1 MSCQHM
7 HSSFAPPAVAALFL
21 VLMCAALPAPVMGWG
36 KEGHHIVAMIAEKRL
51 SATARQKLNTL
62 LKNHQ
67 QLKICKLSAAA
78 ALGDK
83 LACVSTW
90 ADRSRNNTHPQTY
103 NWHFVDI
110 SLRHETYDERRDCEP
125 DNQEEKGKCGLEG
138 LERMRSILRGE
149 TTDPEI
155 DRAQALMFIV
165 HIVGDLHQPLHT
177 VKEKV
182 GGNSFN
188 VLYFKIQTDLHKV
201 WDTKILASRMSA
213 LGETE
218 SGYADVLNGQIDG
231 AGEASLL
238 RGDAVSWLNETHAVA
253 IEDAYGTLKQTGG
266 GKPSLGKTYFEH
278 NWPIVDE
285 QLKRGGVRL
294 ARILKDDLR

>member
-1 MSCQHM
+1 MSHK
-7 HSSFAPPAVAALFL
+7 HTHRSFAPAAAAGLFV
-21 VLMCAALPAPVMGWG
+21 VLMCAALPAPVLGWG
-36 KEGHHIVAMIAEKRL
+36 GEGHHIVAMIAEKHL
-51 SATARQKLNTL
+51 SATARQKINTL

-67 QLKICKLSAAA
+67 QLKICQLPAAA

-90 ADRSRNNTHPQTY
+90 ADWSRNNTHPQTY

-110 SLRHETYDERRDCEP
+110 SLQHETYDESRDCEP
-125 DNQEEKGKCGLEG
+125 HNQAKKGKCGLEG
-138 LERMRSILRGE
+138 LERMRRILRGE

-155 DRAQALMFIV
+155 NRAQALMFIV

-182 GGNSFN
+182 GGNLFK

-201 WDTKILASRMSA
+201 WDTKILDSRMSA

-218 SGYADVLNGQIDG
+218 SGYAEVLDG
-231 AGEASLL
+231 EINSAGEASFVQ
-238 RGDAVSWLNETHAVA
+238 GDAVSWLNETHAVA
-253 IEDAYGTLKQTGG
+253 INNAYGGLKQTG
-266 GKPSLGKTYFEH
+266 GKPSLGKKYFND
-278 NWPIVDE
+278 NWPIVDQ

-294 ARILKDDLR
+294 ARILTDDLR